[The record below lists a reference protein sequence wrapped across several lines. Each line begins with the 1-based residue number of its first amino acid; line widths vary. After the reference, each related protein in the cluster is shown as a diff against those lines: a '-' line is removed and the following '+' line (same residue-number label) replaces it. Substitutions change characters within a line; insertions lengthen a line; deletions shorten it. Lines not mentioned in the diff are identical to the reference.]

1 MPVIGASAAISG
13 TMAAAIRFVFVPGAP
28 LGARLG
34 FGSRADDRAY
44 QQKPLPLLRVLT
56 DRRAVAFLVIWF
68 VANFVFG
75 VASVPLGITS
85 AAVAWEAHVGGF
97 LAGLLL
103 FPLFDPPRQ
112 YPDEDSL
119 CFRTGM
125 ARSVRAALSTEGS
138 PRSAHAGEASLPLR
152 HPVARKP
159 SVSGSWHSLPAG
171 SAAFAG
177 PRQPLGRRSG
187 WSGTGPAATG
197 ESPVLRNACGWDVVT
212 RALYRTV
219 DPKDQPK
226 GRPRRST

>member
-1 MPVIGASAAISG
+1 VGDQAEAAGILLGNGDPQPWTVVTYAFLHADWVHLGVNSLWLAAFGAPVARRFGTWRFLGFMVITAIAGAGAHYLFHRFDLMPVIGASAAISG

-28 LGARLG
+28 LGAQLG

-119 CFRTGM
+119 ASEPEWRDPY
-125 ARSVRAALSTEGS
+125 A
-138 PRSAHAGEASLPLR
+138 PR
-152 HPVARKP
+152 
-159 SVSGSWHSLPAG
+159 
-171 SAAFAG
+171 
-177 PRQPLGRRSG
+177 
-187 WSGTGPAATG
+187 
-197 ESPVLRNACGWDVVT
+197 
-212 RALYRTV
+212 
-219 DPKDQPK
+219 
-226 GRPRRST
+226 